1 MQTSLSGTTIVA
13 VASPPGVGAVSL
25 LRVSGPDARD
35 VVGRC
40 FRPMRG
46 PDGKGKWRPR
56 YATYGNI
63 LDQDGEL
70 VDDVLATFFP
80 GPHSFTGE
88 DVIEISGHG
97 GVVVTQLVLKELL
110 RCGAE
115 PAEAGEFSQR
125 AFLNGKVDLTQAEA
139 IMDLISA
146 QTELAAR
153 AAQHQLKGYLGDQME
168 VMRQGLIGVLAHVE
182 AYIDFP
188 DEDIDPASLDS
199 ILKQISDTRAQVL
212 DLLGTAEHG
221 RILREGLRTVLC
233 GAPNAGKSTLL
244 NLILGF
250 ERAIVHDEAGTT
262 RDTIEESVSLRGI
275 PLRLVDTAGIREG
288 VGAVEKEGIQRSR
301 SELEGADLIIH
312 VIDRSRPRAEAE
324 QAKIPEG
331 ARCVRL
337 ANKVDLA
344 GHPDWQAECPGDVSL
359 SLHAEEARVQ
369 IEELLFRVITEAQMT
384 TSHPVAINARHQAC
398 LRQTADHLD
407 MASGNLSAGDSVEF
421 VAMDLRAAL
430 QSLGDV
436 IGKTDTEEILG
447 SIFSSFCIG
456 K

>member
-25 LRVSGPDARD
+25 LRISGPDARQ
-35 VVGRC
+35 VVGKC
-40 FRPMRG
+40 FRPMKAA
-46 PDGKGKWRPR
+46 DGMMNWRPR
-56 YATYGNI
+56 YATYGNVV
-63 LDQDGEL
+63 DEEGEP

-97 GVVVTQLVLKELL
+97 GVVVTQVVLKQLL

-168 VMRQGLIGVLAHVE
+168 VMRQALIGVLAHVE

-188 DEDIDPASLDS
+188 DEDIDPASLES
-199 ILKQISDTRAQVL
+199 ILKQISETRAQVL

-244 NLILGF
+244 NLLLGF

-288 VGAVEKEGIQRSR
+288 VGAVEREGIERSR
-301 SELEGADLIIH
+301 SELESADLIIH
-312 VIDRSRPRAEAE
+312 VIDQSRPKMDAE

-331 ARCVRL
+331 ARCVRVM
-337 ANKVDLA
+337 NKVDLEA
-344 GHPDWQAECPGDVSL
+344 HADWSSDNPGDIAL
-359 SLHAEEARVQ
+359 SLHAEDARGQ
-369 IEELLFRVITEAQMT
+369 IEQFLFQRITESQLT

-398 LRQTADHLD
+398 LRQTAEHLE
-407 MASGNLSAGDSVEF
+407 MAASNLSAGDSVEF